1 MRGLIGTMETYRKTR
16 SISLLVAVLLV
27 VMMVVPATSVA
38 AQPTV
43 NLGTTSNFAILAG
56 ERITNT
62 GPTVING
69 DVGVHPGSAFDGQDE
84 ATINGAVHLADD
96 VAAQAK
102 EDLVIAY
109 DDAAGRTPVTTI
121 PTELGG
127 TTLKAGVYDSESG
140 TFEITNT
147 LTLDAEG
154 DPDAV
159 FIFQMESTL
168 VTMPNSSVNLVNGA
182 RFCRVFWQV
191 GSSAT
196 LGVNSSFV
204 GHVFALTSI
213 AAQSGA
219 EVQGQLLAR
228 NGEVTLDNNTITNGV
243 CADTALSGISITKSA
258 SPTALTNG
266 PGPVTYTYLVTNP
279 GDTALSD
286 VSVVDNKLSPVNYVS
301 GDVNEDGLLQPEE
314 TWTYTGTM
322 TLGATT
328 TNTATVT
335 GTSGE
340 TTVTDTAAVTVP
352 VTTVTGGDIPK
363 TATPWY
369 NLLLAGVALVLI
381 GAAGYWSATRR
392 SHG

>member
-1 MRGLIGTMETYRKTR
+1 MKIHRKTR
-16 SISLLVAVLLV
+16 AISLLVVLLAV
-27 VMMVVPATSVA
+27 TMVMPATSVA

-43 NLGTTSNFAILAG
+43 NLGTTSNFAVLAG
-56 ERITNT
+56 ETITNT

-69 DVGVHPGSAFDGQDE
+69 DVGVHPKTTFTGQAE

-102 EDLVIAY
+102 DDLVIAY
-109 DDAAGRTPVTTI
+109 NDAAGRTPVTTI

-127 TTLKAGVYDSESG
+127 TTLKAGVYNSESG
-140 TFEITNT
+140 TFEITGT

-159 FIFQMESTL
+159 FIFQMASTL
-168 VTMPNSSVNLVNGA
+168 VTAPDSSVNLVNGA

-213 AAQSGA
+213 AAQTGA
-219 EVQGQLLAR
+219 TVEGQLLAR
-228 NGEVTLDNNTITNGV
+228 NGAVTLDNNTITNGF

-258 SPTALTNG
+258 SPSALNSG
-266 PGPVTYTYLVTNP
+266 PGPVTYTYRVTNP
-279 GDTALSD
+279 GTVALSD
-286 VSVVDNKLSPVNYVS
+286 VSVVDDKLSPVTYVS
-301 GDVNEDGLLQPEE
+301 GDVNDDGLLQPEE
-314 TWTYTGTM
+314 TWVYTGTM

-328 TNTATVT
+328 TNTATASA
-335 GTSGE
+335 TSGE
-340 TTVTDTAAVTVP
+340 TTVTDTAAVTV
-352 VTTVTGGDIPK
+352 VVSTVTGGAIPK

-369 NLLLAGVALVLI
+369 NLLLAGVVMAMI
-381 GAAGYWSATRR
+381 GAAGYWTATRR
-392 SHG
+392 SHE

>member
-1 MRGLIGTMETYRKTR
+1 MKTHRKTR
-16 SISLLVAVLLV
+16 AISLLMALLV
-27 VMMVVPATSVA
+27 VTMVMPATSVA

-56 ERITNT
+56 ETITNT
-62 GPTVING
+62 GPTTING
-69 DVGVHPGSAFDGQDE
+69 DVGVHPGNTFPGQDE
-84 ATINGAVHLADD
+84 ATIDGAVHLADD

-102 EDLVIAY
+102 ADLVVAY

-140 TFEITNT
+140 TFEITGT

-159 FIFQMESTL
+159 FIFQMASTL
-168 VTMPNSSVNLVNGA
+168 VTAPNSSVNLVNGA

-196 LGVNSSFV
+196 LGVNSDFV

-213 AAQSGA
+213 AAQTGA
-219 EVQGQLLAR
+219 TVEGQLLAR
-228 NGEVTLDNNTITNGV
+228 NGEVTLDNNTITNGL
-243 CADTALSGISITKSA
+243 CPDTALSGISITKSA
-258 SPTALTNG
+258 SPAALTSG
-266 PGPVTYTYLVTNP
+266 PGPVTYTYRVTNP
-279 GDTALSD
+279 GTVALSD
-286 VSVVDNKLSPVNYVS
+286 VSVVDDKLSPVTYVS
-301 GDVNEDGLLQPEE
+301 GDENDDGLLQPGE
-314 TWTYTGTM
+314 TWVYTGTM

-328 TNTATVT
+328 TNTATASAI
-335 GTSGE
+335 SGE
-340 TTVTDTAAVTVP
+340 TTVTDTASVTV
-352 VTTVTGGDIPK
+352 VVSTVTGGAIPR

-369 NLLLAGVALVLI
+369 NLLFAGAVLVLI
-381 GAAGYWSATRR
+381 GAVGYWRATRK
-392 SHG
+392 SHA

>member
-1 MRGLIGTMETYRKTR
+1 M
-16 SISLLVAVLLV
+16 
-27 VMMVVPATSVA
+27 VMPATSVA

-43 NLGTTSNFAILAG
+43 NLGTTSNFAVLAG
-56 ERITNT
+56 ETITNT

-69 DVGVHPGSAFDGQDE
+69 DVGVHPGTTFTGQAE
-84 ATINGAVHLADD
+84 AKINGAVHLADD

-102 EDLVIAY
+102 DDLVIAY
-109 DDAAGRTPVTTI
+109 NDAAGRTPVTTI

-127 TTLKAGVYDSESG
+127 TTLKAGVYNSESG
-140 TFEITNT
+140 TFEITGT

-159 FIFQMESTL
+159 FIFQMASTL
-168 VTMPNSSVNLVNGA
+168 VTAPDSSVNLVNGA

-213 AAQSGA
+213 AAQTGA
-219 EVQGQLLAR
+219 TVEGQLLAR
-228 NGEVTLDNNTITNGV
+228 NGAVTLDDNTITNGF

-258 SPTALTNG
+258 SPSALNSG
-266 PGPVTYTYLVTNP
+266 PGPVTYTYRVTNP
-279 GDTALSD
+279 GTVALSE
-286 VSVVDNKLSPVNYVS
+286 VSVVDDKLSPVTYVS
-301 GDVNEDGLLQPEE
+301 GDVNDDGLLQPEE
-314 TWTYTGTM
+314 TWVYTGTM

-328 TNTATVT
+328 TNTATASA
-335 GTSGE
+335 TSGD
-340 TTVTDTAAVTVP
+340 TTVTDTASVTV
-352 VTTVTGGDIPK
+352 VVSTVTGGAIPK

-369 NLLLAGVALVLI
+369 NLLLAGVVMAMI
-381 GAAGYWSATRR
+381 GAAGYWTATRR
-392 SHG
+392 SHE